1 MEKFNNDILI
11 SNISVLMAN
20 NSVTQEKMAQ
30 ALGMSQPNFN
40 HAIHNTG
47 GKRFTIEQIFD
58 IAHYFGVSID
68 WLMGN
73 KDGSAVTAK
82 SAAEFITRA
91 VLCGAAKLTP
101 YTVEEDN
108 YCADETY
115 APGTVRKTTVKYW
128 AAYFPSFWNPYE
140 DVVSEE
146 ETREKVTEAEAGGN
160 QTPFWSLN
168 AYLDKFVGF
177 YQLLKSRSM
186 DEEDFQT
193 LIAKH
198 LGRIEE

>member
-1 MEKFNNDILI
+1 M
-11 SNISVLMAN
+11 
-20 NSVTQEKMAQ
+20 
-30 ALGMSQPNFN
+30 
-40 HAIHNTG
+40 
-47 GKRFTIEQIFD
+47 
-58 IAHYFGVSID
+58 
-68 WLMGN
+68 
-73 KDGSAVTAK
+73 
-82 SAAEFITRA
+82 
-91 VLCGAAKLTP
+91 P

-140 DVVSEE
+140 DVFGEE

-168 AYLDKFVGF
+168 AYFDKFVGI
-177 YQLLKSRSM
+177 YQLLKSQST
-186 DEEDFQT
+186 DEEDFHT
-193 LIAKH
+193 LIKKH

>member
-11 SNISVLMAN
+11 SNISALMSN

-30 ALGMSQPNFN
+30 AIGMSQPNFN

-58 IAHYFGVSID
+58 IAHYFDVSID

-73 KDGSAVTAK
+73 QDGTAITPK
-82 SAAEFITRA
+82 SAAEFITKA
-91 VLCGAAKLTP
+91 VSSGVAKLTP
-101 YTVEEDN
+101 LTVEEDN
-108 YCADETY
+108 YCADETHR
-115 APGTVRKTTVKYW
+115 PGEVHKTAVQYW
-128 AAYFPSFWNPYE
+128 ALFFPSYWNPGE
-140 DVVSEE
+140 GVSDEE
-146 ETREKVTEAEAGGN
+146 QYSNKLADAQVGGN
-160 QTPFWSLN
+160 QTAFWPLN
-168 AYLDKFVGF
+168 AYLNKFVQF
-177 YQLLKSRSM
+177 HDLLKSRSM

>member
-1 MEKFNNDILI
+1 
-11 SNISVLMAN
+11 
-20 NSVTQEKMAQ
+20 
-30 ALGMSQPNFN
+30 MSQPNFN
-40 HAIHNTG
+40 HVIHNTG
-47 GKRFTIEQIFD
+47 GKRFAIEQIFD

-68 WLMGN
+68 WLMDNQDGN
-73 KDGSAVTAK
+73 AVTAK

-140 DVVSEE
+140 DVVGEE
-146 ETREKVTEAEAGGN
+146 ETREKVTEAEAG
-160 QTPFWSLN
+160 
-168 AYLDKFVGF
+168 
-177 YQLLKSRSM
+177 
-186 DEEDFQT
+186 
-193 LIAKH
+193 
-198 LGRIEE
+198 

>member
-1 MEKFNNDILI
+1 MDN
-11 SNISVLMAN
+11 
-20 NSVTQEKMAQ
+20 Q
-30 ALGMSQPNFN
+30 
-40 HAIHNTG
+40 
-47 GKRFTIEQIFD
+47 
-58 IAHYFGVSID
+58 
-68 WLMGN
+68 
-73 KDGSAVTAK
+73 DGSAVTAK

-140 DVVSEE
+140 DVVGEE
-146 ETREKVTEAEAGGN
+146 EAREKVTEAEAGGN
-160 QTPFWSLN
+160 QTPFWPFN

-177 YQLLKSRSM
+177 HQLLKSQTWMKRISKRSSQSISAESKNEKSPSRKISERGRKIHRSM
-186 DEEDFQT
+186 
-193 LIAKH
+193 L
-198 LGRIEE
+198 